1 MTGGAKLK
9 WRRKDSDLML
19 QGEKKVMLQ
28 NLITKGCFSPKSKEL
43 LIEKRENRKSGFR
56 KLVASC
62 RGNCGVRLAL

>member
-28 NLITKGCFSPKSKEL
+28 NLITKGCFSPKSK
-43 LIEKRENRKSGFR
+43 
-56 KLVASC
+56 
-62 RGNCGVRLAL
+62 GNLFTY